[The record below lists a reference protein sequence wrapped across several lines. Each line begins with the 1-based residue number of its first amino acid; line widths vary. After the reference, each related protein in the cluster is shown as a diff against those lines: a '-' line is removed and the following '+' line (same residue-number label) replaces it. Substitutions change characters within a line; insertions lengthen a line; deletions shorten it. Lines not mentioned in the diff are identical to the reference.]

1 MSERELTRGDAMT
14 LRVERMR
21 GRTRA
26 TRLTMLLIISAMF
39 AVPMRMDAQAAGAP
53 GIGIDHL
60 ILGVNDLDRG
70 MAEFARRTGV
80 TPVKGGVHPGRG
92 TQNALA
98 SLSDGR
104 YIEILAPSHEAGT
117 TADART
123 AFATL
128 TPVGWA
134 LHTTDLK
141 RAVTAMRAAGFTVSE
156 IHPGA
161 RARPDGVQ
169 LSWQTADVS
178 GAGLDAAPFFIMWGA
193 GTPHPSTQSPRGC
206 TFRSASMTEPDPA
219 PLMKFLAT
227 AGVKV
232 AVAKAD
238 TPHMTIVLACPAGE
252 VTFR

>member
-1 MSERELTRGDAMT
+1 MSEGELTRGAAPT
-14 LRVERMR
+14 LRNERMR
-21 GRTRA
+21 YRTRA
-26 TRLTMLLIISAMF
+26 MRRTMMLMITAMF
-39 AVPMRMDAQAAGAP
+39 AVPMRMDAQATSAI

-104 YIEILAPSHEAGT
+104 YVEILAPSHEAGT
-117 TADART
+117 TADAQT

-134 LHTTDLK
+134 LHTTDVK
-141 RAVTAMRAAGFTVSE
+141 GAVTAMRAAGFTVSE
-156 IHPGA
+156 IRPGA

-169 LSWQTADVS
+169 LSWQTAAVS
-178 GAGLDAAPFFIMWGA
+178 GAGLNAAPFFIMWGA

-206 TFRSASMTEPDPA
+206 TFRSAAMTEPDPA
-219 PLMKFLAT
+219 PLTKFLTT
-227 AGVKV
+227 AGVNV
-232 AVAKAD
+232 AVTQAE

>member
-1 MSERELTRGDAMT
+1 MPGRELKRGAAMSLRAMHPRVLSRAACHMTTVAIATLFVLSTRMVAQT
-14 LRVERMR
+14 
-21 GRTRA
+21 A
-26 TRLTMLLIISAMF
+26 TET
-39 AVPMRMDAQAAGAP
+39 

-80 TPVKGGVHPGRG
+80 TPLKGGVHPGRG

-98 SLSDGR
+98 SLGDGR

-117 TADART
+117 TPDART
-123 AFATL
+123 ASATL

-134 LHTTDLK
+134 LHTTNLARVVADL
-141 RAVTAMRAAGFTVSE
+141 RAAGFSVSE
-156 IHPGA
+156 IRPGA

-169 LSWQTADVS
+169 LRWQTADLS

-193 GTPHPSTQSPRGC
+193 DTPHPSTESPAGC
-206 TFRSASMTEPDPA
+206 SFRSAAMTEPDPA
-219 PLMKFLAT
+219 PLTKFLAAT
-227 AGVKV
+227 GVNVSV
-232 AVAKAD
+232 AQGAR
-238 TPHMTIVLACPAGE
+238 PHMTIVLQCPSGA